1 MARPKKELSDKA
13 IKKSISLKPDVSDLL
28 DQYSLELDLSASWII
43 DKALRDWFEK
53 KKQEKQNKERG

>member
-13 IKKSISLKPDVSDLL
+13 IKKSISLKPDVSALL
-28 DQYSLELDLSASWII
+28 DEYSLKLDLSASWII

-53 KKQEKQNKERG
+53 QEKKNKEEG

>member
-28 DQYSLELDLSASWII
+28 DKYSFELDLSASWII
-43 DKALRDWFEK
+43 DKALRDWFEEQNK
-53 KKQEKQNKERG
+53 KQNKGEG